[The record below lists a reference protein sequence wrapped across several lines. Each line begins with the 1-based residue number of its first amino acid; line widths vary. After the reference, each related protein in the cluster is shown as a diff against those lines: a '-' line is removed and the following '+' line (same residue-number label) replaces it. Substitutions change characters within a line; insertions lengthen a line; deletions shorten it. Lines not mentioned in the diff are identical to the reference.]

1 MKRHVEYSG
10 WGEGDGKA
18 QKSLSAALGVCNATG
33 WLCLIYSAV
42 NSSEISSQPCLH
54 THMFRCTRALLAH
67 INADTQMYSMH
78 AVLSDLATDGTSRL
92 HRGSNPSI
100 CIIIFNELSPW
111 SVKIHKDL
119 YSLLWH
125 LKVNI
130 CIVHFKLDVQ
140 CLLKIMEAGS
150 LVCLMISFLII
161 VRVQKIQRAGAWV
174 LLCSPENGKICRQS
188 HP

>member
-10 WGEGDGKA
+10 WGEGDGQA
-18 QKSLSAALGVCNATG
+18 QKSFSAALGVCNATR
-33 WLCLIYSAV
+33 WLSLIYSAV
-42 NSSEISSQPCLH
+42 NCSEISSQPCLH
-54 THMFRCTRALLAH
+54 AMFWCTRALLSH
-67 INADTQMYSMH
+67 IKADTQMYSMH
-78 AVLSDLATDGTSRL
+78 TVLSDLASDGTSPL
-92 HRGSNPSI
+92 HHGSNPHI

-161 VRVQKIQRAGAWV
+161 VIVQKIQRAGAWA
-174 LLCSPENGKICRQS
+174 LLCSPEDGKICRQS
-188 HP
+188 PP